1 MKNIIKIAFLA
12 IIAIVLVS
20 ASGCASSKKRS
31 CGCSGM
37 IGY

>member
-12 IIAIVLVS
+12 IFAIAVIS
-20 ASGCASSKKRS
+20 ATGCASSKKRS

-37 IGY
+37 VGY